1 MLGTLSLIFAA
12 MQTFAASGAGSPRGW
27 NTWYSFFGSANESQT
42 LEAAAFVSSNL
53 LAYGYDT
60 ITLDEGWA
68 YKNGKLLLDEYGV
81 PAVNQEM
88 FPHGMPWLAA
98 RLREMGI
105 KLGLWVI
112 RGVPRAAA
120 AQRLPILGSQFT
132 CDEAVRYDTNCS
144 WSIDTW
150 GSNAPS
156 LAATA
161 YYASLA
167 STLASYGA
175 SFVKVDCL
183 WPHLYEGTPQTY
195 FNEEVVAVGSAFAA
209 RGLTLSLSP
218 GISVS
223 PLNGSFVAENHL
235 AAMYRIAEDVL
246 DVWDGPQDGTFPQG
260 LHQKYRKSL
269 EFESL
274 LNNPASVPDF
284 DMLQLGDVIH
294 SYGRDALPP
303 SPTRLTP
310 AEQMAEMTL
319 FCYTGVPLILGGRLP
334 LSGDYQSAT
343 LALLTNAEVLAV
355 HNASS
360 GRRSFEPLEAPAAEL
375 YGWRSTPDNLTSTA
389 LVYAA
394 VFSAMPAPSN
404 ASVRFSD
411 LGLPAGTER
420 VCMRDLW
427 SRRVSESA
435 GVTLPDDTFGLTFVL
450 DAHACAA
457 MLLTPVGDSRCKSG
471 LV

>member
-1 MLGTLSLIFAA
+1 
-12 MQTFAASGAGSPRGW
+12 
-27 NTWYSFFGSANESQT
+27 
-42 LEAAAFVSSNL
+42 
-53 LAYGYDT
+53 
-60 ITLDEGWA
+60 
-68 YKNGKLLLDEYGV
+68 
-81 PAVNQEM
+81 M

-98 RLREMGI
+98 QLRKMGI

-120 AQRLPILGSQFT
+120 AQRLPILGSEFT
-132 CDEAVRYDTNCS
+132 CDEAARYDINCS
-144 WSIDTW
+144 WSSDTF

-156 LAATA
+156 QAAAA

-167 STLASYGA
+167 ATLASYGA

-195 FNEEVVAVGSAFAA
+195 FNEEVVAVGEAFAA

-223 PLNGSFVAENHL
+223 PLNGSFVAGNHL

-246 DVWDGPQDGTFPQG
+246 DVWDGPANGTFPQG

-319 FCYTGVPLILGGRLP
+319 FSFTGVPLILGGRLP
-334 LSGDYQSAT
+334 LSGDDQGAT
-343 LALLTNAEVLAV
+343 LALLTNVELLAV

-360 GRRSFEPLEAPAAEL
+360 GRRSFEPLEVPASEL
-375 YGWRSTPDNLTSTA
+375 YGWRSTPDNLTATPGTSSDE

-394 VFSAMPAPSN
+394 VFSAVPAPLN
-404 ASVRFSD
+404 ASVRFID
-411 LGLPAGTER
+411 LGLPAGTEK
-420 VCMRDLW
+420 VCARDLW
-427 SRRVSESA
+427 SRQVSDSA
-435 GVTLPDDTFGLTFVL
+435 GVVLSDGTFGLTFVL

-457 MLLTPVGDSRCKSG
+457 ALLTPVGDARCKNG